1 MNLRRLTLF
10 GVIFLAG
17 YWLSIGAHPLVE
29 PVYAGDD
36 PVAPDVSLKKL
47 VDGKT
52 VNLSDYRGKWVLL
65 NFWATWCPPC
75 VAEMPS
81 LEGFYKK
88 FKGNNLTVL
97 AVSVDKGGTAQV
109 KNFVKTYGLTFEI
122 FHDPASVAADPFGI
136 MSLPSTYFIDP
147 TGKIV
152 AEARGGR
159 DWTDKVITDYFSDLM
174 SRQ

>member
-1 MNLRRLTLF
+1 MKLRRLTVF

-17 YWLSIGAHPLVE
+17 YWLSIAAHPLVGT
-29 PVYAGDD
+29 VYASDD
-36 PVAPDVSLKKL
+36 LSAPDVSLTRL
-47 VDGKT
+47 ADGKT
-52 VNLSDYRGKWVLL
+52 VNLSAYRGKWVLL

-88 FKGNNLTVL
+88 LKGNNLTVL
-97 AVSVDKGGTAQV
+97 AVSVDKGGPEVV
-109 KNFVKTYGLTFEI
+109 KQFVKDYGLTFEV
-122 FHDPASVAADPFGI
+122 FHDPKSVAADPFGI

-152 AEARGGR
+152 SEARGGR
-159 DWTDKVITDYFSDLM
+159 NWTDKVILDYFSDLM
-174 SRQ
+174 SR